1 MDKNFNEENEIE
13 EVACN
18 ILMDILDIPNQPRY
32 LSERHKQNSEYCDEF
47 EKEFIKGLN
56 YEQRKDYNSL
66 MSAKILT
73 STAESEYMLLCGM
86 QIKVALDELIKN
98 PLKFLGLYDR
108 VGTPACELYKSSKQ
122 KMEEQDNE

>member
-1 MDKNFNEENEIE
+1 MDKNFNEKSEIE

-18 ILMDILDIPNQPRY
+18 ILMDILDIPNPPWY
-32 LSERHKQNSEYCDEF
+32 LSERHKQNSEYCDGF

-73 STAESEYMLLCGM
+73 STAWN
-86 QIKVALDELIKN
+86 AN
-98 PLKFLGLYDR
+98 
-108 VGTPACELYKSSKQ
+108 KSRTR
-122 KMEEQDNE
+122 